1 MIWITGGGT
10 GGHLFPALNIALEWT
25 RRRPNDAIRF
35 VGAARGLEASVLP
48 HRPWPY
54 TLLPVRGNLRSGP
67 LERLQFYSSLA
78 RSMWTC
84 RQLIRAEQP
93 ALVLGTGGYA
103 SFPAAKAAIS
113 RGIPLFLQ
121 EQNAHPGDVT
131 RRLAASARSI
141 FTGFPGLE
149 GTLPGASVVHTGNP
163 LRADIHQGDRW
174 RGRQAG
180 GFAPE
185 DRVLLV
191 LGGSGGARSVNRAVV
206 RIARVLSEQGGI
218 RIWWQTGER
227 DYELVRSQI
236 EPELFPGTVT
246 PFIDGMPDAYAAADM
261 VLARAGAMT
270 VAEVCAVGKPSVLVP
285 FPQAAGGHQKLNVE
299 YLIGEQAAIMVED
312 HELEGEKLPE
322 TLLTLSS
329 DQTLQTKLAAAARR
343 LGRPK
348 ATEEIVA
355 AMEAIL

>member
-10 GGHLFPALNIALEWT
+10 GGHLFPALHIAQEWN

-35 VGAARGLEASVLP
+35 VGASRGLEARILP
-48 HRPWPY
+48 EHSWPY
-54 TLLPVRGNLRSGP
+54 TLLPVRGNLRRGP
-67 LERLQFYSSLA
+67 VERLQFYSGLA

-84 RQLIRAEQP
+84 RQLIRRELP
-93 ALVLGTGGYA
+93 RLVLGTGGYA
-103 SFPAAKAAIS
+103 SFPAAQAALR

-121 EQNAHPGDVT
+121 EQNAQPGQVT
-131 RRLAASARSI
+131 RRLAQGSVRV

-149 GTLPGASVVHTGNP
+149 TKLPGASVVHTGNP
-163 LRADIHQGDRW
+163 VRSDIHQGDRW

-191 LGGSGGARSVNRAVV
+191 LGGSGGAQSVNRAVM
-206 RIARVLSEQGGI
+206 RIAHVLHDQGGI
-218 RIWWQTGER
+218 RIWWQTGRR
-227 DYELVRSQI
+227 DYDAIRSQI

-246 PFIDGMPDAYAAADM
+246 PFIDQMPDAYAAADM

-285 FPQAAGGHQKLNVE
+285 FPHAAGGHQKMNVE
-299 YLIGEQAAIMVED
+299 WLLSEQATIMVED
-312 HELEGEKLPE
+312 HELDGEKLPE
-322 TLLTLSS
+322 SLLTLSS
-329 DQTLQTKLAAAARR
+329 DRTLQAKLAAAARR
-343 LGRPK
+343 LGRPG
-348 ATEEIVA
+348 ASEEIVGM
-355 AMEAIL
+355 MEAIL